1 MSKLS
6 RTSLW
11 TAAARAFGALEPDA
25 RVRNTDWMAAK
36 LLGPD
41 EIRILAEVTDTARLW
56 GQPYDVVARDAE
68 AMANARGMIAR
79 TRFIDERMLAAL
91 RDDVTQ
97 VVILGA
103 GFDTRAYRFK
113 EELKGVRVFE
123 VDAPA
128 TQAIKSRR
136 VREVIGGPPEN
147 LTYVPVDFLHDD
159 LGTALTRAGYQTN
172 KKTFF
177 NWEGVTMY
185 LRADA
190 VRNTLLWVAKNSARG
205 STIVFDYTFDTV
217 IHGIANIEIEKV
229 PEQYRPMMLRFLRLT
244 AEEPWIFGLPAGREK
259 EFLSEL
265 GFNLRKSMGL
275 NSKEVVEEY
284 LTRADGSIFGD
295 TPASEFQMYAMLEAV
310 VA

>member
-6 RTSLW
+6 RTCIW
-11 TAAARAFGALEPDA
+11 TAAARAFGALEPDP
-25 RVRNTDWMAAK
+25 RVQNPDWMAAK

-41 EIRILAEVTDTARLW
+41 EVRILAEVTDTARLW
-56 GQPYDVVARDAE
+56 GQPYDVVASDAE
-68 AMANARGMIAR
+68 AIANARGLIPR

-91 RDDVTQ
+91 REGATQ

-113 EELKGVRVFE
+113 EALKNARVFE
-123 VDAPA
+123 VDAPV
-128 TQAIKSRR
+128 TQALKIRR
-136 VREVIGGPPEN
+136 LLEAIGDPPEN

-159 LGTALTRAGYQTN
+159 LGAALGRAGYRTDQ
-172 KKTFF
+172 KTFF

-185 LRADA
+185 LRANA
-190 VRNTLLWVAKNSARG
+190 ARSTLQWVANNSPRG
-205 STIVFDYTFDTV
+205 SAIVFDYTFDNV
-217 IHGIANIEIEKV
+217 IQGIANIDMEKV

-244 AEEPWIFGLPAGREK
+244 AEEPWIFGLPVGRES
-259 EFLSEL
+259 EFLGEL
-265 GFNLRKSMGL
+265 GFDMRKSMGL
-275 NSKEVVEEY
+275 NSKEVVDQY
-284 LTRADGSIFGD
+284 LTRADGSIFGN